1 MKAVRVL
8 LALLAGVAVVLGF
21 APVTVAQAAEPQA
34 FVSITLT
41 SMTPALPARDGTV
54 EVTGKVTNV
63 SDSPVSNLQAILWRS
78 SEALQSAES
87 VTRALGS
94 AADDP
99 IGRRLFDQ
107 DYQNIPSEADRTLA
121 PGKSTT
127 FALTTEVANLDLP
140 RADGIYL
147 FGVQVR
153 GRTVDDPARDQTLGR
168 ARTFL
173 PLVETPPGSRLR
185 MTSLVVLSSRP
196 SQLRRG
202 VLADDHLADEVRP
215 GGRLARLLEAA
226 DGADV
231 SFAVD
236 PELVEELTTMR
247 AGYTVQ
253 GGDGDTTAGSGQ
265 SDATAW
271 LQRFETLA
279 RDRDGFQLLYGSPD
293 IAALVHDRQT
303 SVLSAAAAAGRR
315 VSATAQLP
323 LLVLPGGG
331 FADAATLAAAG
342 QLNPRAVVLSDASAI
357 GDGPLLTAPGA
368 APVIRYSNDA
378 LGGGPGPDPRN
389 TQVQLRQRVLTDTW
403 VEASA
408 AAGGPT
414 RGQVRLVTATSQV
427 QDDDAGVEAPWMS
440 RTTLSEL
447 LAGTGAPWDGKLAY
461 PEEAVRAEL
470 TSSQLSTLRGFA
482 RSSTAY
488 RELLVHP
495 DQSVLGGDA
504 AVVRAASV
512 AWRGQELPR
521 STFLQPQQKALG
533 VVLNDQLRISTNPK
547 VSTVAREGVEFPI
560 TIQNLLPADETD
572 RDANAVKLRLVFVS
586 ANRQRLTIEPIEA
599 PLIRAG
605 ENLTRNARVTAKAN
619 GTVRVRAQLQTASGT
634 PVGRPRTIDVRVTQN
649 GTTGWAIA
657 ALALVLFGGGTALRI
672 RQVARTPAATGVAA
686 GPAAGAL
693 TSAPPSDAPDTSRP
707 TPPPGTRDA

>member
-8 LALLAGVAVVLGF
+8 LALLGCVAVVLGL
-21 APVTVAQAAEPQA
+21 APVATVRAAEPQA
-34 FVSITLT
+34 FVTITLT

-54 EVTGKVTNV
+54 QLTGKVTNV
-63 SDSPVSNLQAILWRS
+63 SDRPVSNLQAILWRS
-78 SEALQSAES
+78 SEPLQSAES
-87 VTRALGS
+87 VTRALAS

-107 DYQNIPSEADRTLA
+107 NYQNIPSEADRTLD
-121 PGKSTT
+121 PGESTS
-127 FALTTEVANLDLP
+127 FALTTEVSRLDLP
-140 RADGIYL
+140 RADGVYL
-147 FGVQVR
+147 FGVHVR
-153 GRTVDDPARDQTLGR
+153 GRTVDDPGRDQTLGR

-173 PLVETPPGSRLR
+173 PLVDTPPVGRLR

-215 GGRLARLLEAA
+215 GGRLAQLLEAA

-253 GGDGDTTAGSGQ
+253 TGEGDTSAGRGQ
-265 SDATAW
+265 SDAMMW

-303 SVLSAAAAAGRR
+303 SVLSAAVAAGRR
-315 VSATAQLP
+315 VGATAGLP

-331 FADAATLAAAG
+331 FADTATLAAAE
-342 QLNPRAVVLSDASAI
+342 QLDPEAIVLSDASAI
-357 GDGPLLTAPGA
+357 GDGPLLRGPGA
-368 APVIRYSNDA
+368 APLVRYSNDA

-414 RGQVRLVTATSQV
+414 RGRVRLVTATSQV
-427 QDDDAGVEAPWMS
+427 QDDDAGVEAPWIS
-440 RTTLSEL
+440 RTSLSDL
-447 LAGTGAPWDGKLAY
+447 LSGTPAPWDGKLAY
-461 PEEAVRAEL
+461 PAEAAAAEL
-470 TSSQLSTLRGFA
+470 TTGQLLSLRSLA
-482 RSSTAY
+482 RSSSAY

-495 DQSVLGGDA
+495 DQAAVGGDA

-512 AWRGQELPR
+512 AWRGQDRER
-521 STFLQPQQKALG
+521 SAFLQPQQQALAA
-533 VVLNDQLRISTNPK
+533 VLEDRLRISTNPK

-572 RDANAVKLRLVFVS
+572 RDVNAVRLRLVFVS
-586 ANRQRLTIEPIEA
+586 ANRQRLRIDPIEA

-619 GTVRVRAQLQTASGT
+619 GTVRVRAQLQTLSGT

-672 RQVARTPAATGVAA
+672 RQVARTPAATAQA
-686 GPAAGAL
+686 GQAPSAL
-693 TSAPPSDAPDTSRP
+693 TSAPPHDAPDTSRP
-707 TPPPGTRDA
+707 TPPPDTRDA